1 MNSYHINHG
10 INFFDMCTTG
20 ALYIPFG
27 RAIAGQREKVFLQVH
42 FGAVYIP
49 PPQNDAQNLLE
60 FSKFRASCH
69 FRVAPRLM

>member
-1 MNSYHINHG
+1 MEGIGMNSYYINHG

-20 ALYIPFG
+20 AIYDPFG

-49 PPQNDAQNLLE
+49 PPQ
-60 FSKFRASCH
+60 
-69 FRVAPRLM
+69 M